1 MPTQICK
8 LPTPAQKWAQRRNFY
23 LFKLEGAKGSL
34 NPPSDLLDA
43 QLCEL
48 GYQAEN
54 IIQRM
59 ISRVER
65 LHSSYET
72 RVERS
77 ND

>member
-1 MPTQICK
+1 MPTQTFK
-8 LPTPAQKWAQRRNFY
+8 LSTSAQKWAQRRNFY
-23 LFKLEGAKGSL
+23 LFKLKGAKGSL
-34 NPPSDLLDA
+34 NPPSSLLDA

-48 GYQAEN
+48 AYQAEN

-65 LHSSYET
+65 LNSSYET
-72 RVERS
+72 RVRRS